1 MRYLIDSNIWIYAA
15 AAQEPARE
23 ILSKALKAE
32 WAGYSAISRLEV
44 LGYPSISEQERRL
57 LEQIMS
63 IFVELPVDRLII
75 DKAIYIRQS
84 TRIKSP
90 DAIIA
95 ATAINM
101 DATPISRNTKDFST
115 VPNLSILNPF
125 QN

>member
-101 DATPISRNTKDFST
+101 DATLISRNTKDFST

>member
-44 LGYPSISEQERRL
+44 LGYPSISEQEKRL

-90 DAIIA
+90 DAIVA

-101 DATPISRNTKDFST
+101 DATLISRNTKDFST

>member
-23 ILSKALKAE
+23 ILSKALKSE

-44 LGYPSISEQERRL
+44 LGYPSISEQEKRL

-90 DAIIA
+90 DAIVA
-95 ATAINM
+95 ATSINM
-101 DATPISRNTKDFST
+101 GATLISRNTKDFST

>member
-44 LGYPSISEQERRL
+44 LGYPSISEQEKRL

-90 DAIIA
+90 DAIVA
-95 ATAINM
+95 ATSINM
-101 DATPISRNTKDFST
+101 GATLISRNTKDFST

>member
-1 MRYLIDSNIWIYAA
+1 M
-15 AAQEPARE
+15 
-23 ILSKALKAE
+23 
-32 WAGYSAISRLEV
+32 
-44 LGYPSISEQERRL
+44 

-90 DAIIA
+90 DAIVA

-101 DATPISRNTKDFST
+101 DATLISRNTKDFST

-125 QN
+125 QS

>member
-23 ILSKALKAE
+23 VLSKALKSE

-44 LGYPSISEQERRL
+44 MGYPSISEQEKKL

-90 DAIIA
+90 DAIVA

-101 DATPISRNTKDFST
+101 DATLISRNTKDFST

-125 QN
+125 QS

>member
-101 DATPISRNTKDFST
+101 KATLVSRNIEDFST
-115 VPNLSILNPF
+115 VPALLVINPF
-125 QN
+125 LK

>member
-1 MRYLIDSNIWIYAA
+1 MRYLIDSNIWIYAGA
-15 AAQEPARE
+15 SQEPARE
-23 ILSKALKAE
+23 ILSKALKSE

-44 LGYPSISEQERRL
+44 LGYPNITEQDKKL
-57 LEQIMS
+57 LTQIMA
-63 IFVELPVDRLII
+63 IFVEAPVDSAII
-75 DKAIYIRQS
+75 DKAIHIRQS
-84 TRIKSP
+84 TKIKSP

-101 DATPISRNTKDFST
+101 KATLVSRNTRDFST

>member
-23 ILSKALKAE
+23 ILSKALKSE

-44 LGYPSISEQERRL
+44 LGYPSISEQEKRL

-90 DAIIA
+90 DAIVA

-101 DATPISRNTKDFST
+101 GATLISRNTKDFST